1 MMILIFRE
9 KDLTNK
15 HTVFRLREMDGVGR
29 SMNVIQP
36 CLFLRLVRS
45 EFLEGREFLMIE
57 TLLVAGLSSGT
68 P

>member
-1 MMILIFRE
+1 
-9 KDLTNK
+9 
-15 HTVFRLREMDGVGR
+15 
-29 SMNVIQP
+29 MNVIQS